1 MKNHIPTAAE
11 LLQWRAPVQPFPAP
25 SRKKRILVLEA
36 EQTMLELIAIVL
48 SRAGYEVETT
58 QSNEIAYDWYLH
70 RGPYNL
76 VMAGLSS
83 AKGMT
88 LLTRIR
94 TVCPTQPV
102 AILTACNDEIL
113 YELELL
119 NVPVLLK
126 PFVPLDELR
135 TFVKEQLS
143 QTSAPVQ

>member
-1 MKNHIPTAAE
+1 
-11 LLQWRAPVQPFPAP
+11 
-25 SRKKRILVLEA
+25 
-36 EQTMLELIAIVL
+36 MLELIAIVL

-94 TVCPTQPV
+94 TVCPTQSV

-143 QTSAPVQ
+143 QTSAPIQ